1 MNDNKDNNNED
12 NDNDND
18 NGNKN
23 YKVRP
28 TTVPSKVTMMKKLT
42 LATPAGGLQR
52 TTTAEQSWSYTRLHR
67 SLGNILLKIK
77 YKVGKL
83 AQIISSLRKRDSNE
97 KVNKVLNGKSHII
110 I

>member
-1 MNDNKDNNNED
+1 MNDNKDNNNKD

-18 NGNKN
+18 NDNENKN

-28 TTVPSKVTMMKKLT
+28 TTVPSKVAMMKKLT

-77 YKVGKL
+77 YKVGRL
-83 AQIISSLRKRDSNE
+83 AQIISSL
-97 KVNKVLNGKSHII
+97 
-110 I
+110 